1 MSNKFYLRV
10 PLDIDGWEDIEA
22 LEHLTLYDEF
32 AERIDDAVEL
42 IREGQQHWASH
53 QDDGGEWSADA
64 VRVLAEVRRL
74 SPGIRQRFDQ
84 SQDDLPRCIRWTVGE
99 SSESAVTD
107 CQCVAALAIDRACG
121 AIEVLGRWL
130 RDVDA
135 DLYADGRKDVI
146 ALVERDPDSFDVLL
160 SEVRHEQAHLEI
172 EARES
177 TADLMG
183 AARHY
188 MTLARVYASPLL
200 SSRDKIRISATAR
213 KAGNNSAT
221 VRREASA
228 DRNQSIC
235 SHAKRLLS
243 DGRSERE
250 IVGIIVGT
258 DSALKTPGGTA
269 KLSTKQIR
277 NILVAGGV
285 FCVIAAQ

>member
-1 MSNKFYLRV
+1 MVSNRFYLRV
-10 PLDIDGWEDIEA
+10 PLDVYGWEDIEA
-22 LEHLTLYDEF
+22 LEHLALYDEF

-42 IREGQQHWASH
+42 IREGQQHWVGH
-53 QDDGGEWSADA
+53 QDDGGEWSFDA

-84 SQDDLPRCIRWTVGE
+84 SQEDLPRSIRWTVGE

-107 CQCVAALAIDRACG
+107 CQYVAALAIDRACR
-121 AIEVLGRWL
+121 AVEVLGRWL
-130 RDVDA
+130 RDFDA
-135 DLYADGRKDVI
+135 DLYTGGRDEMC
-146 ALVERDPDSFDVLL
+146 ALVESDPDSFYVLM
-160 SEVRHEQAHLEI
+160 SEVRREQSHLEI

-177 TADLMG
+177 AADLIG

-200 SSRDKIRISATAR
+200 SNSEKIRISATAR
-213 KAGNNSAT
+213 KAGNNSGV
-221 VRREASA
+221 VRREATA

-235 SHAKRLLS
+235 SHAKRLLG

-250 IVGIIVGT
+250 IVGVIVGT
-258 DSALKTPGGTA
+258 DSALKTPGGAA
-269 KLSTKQIR
+269 KLSKKQIR

-285 FCVIAAQ
+285 L